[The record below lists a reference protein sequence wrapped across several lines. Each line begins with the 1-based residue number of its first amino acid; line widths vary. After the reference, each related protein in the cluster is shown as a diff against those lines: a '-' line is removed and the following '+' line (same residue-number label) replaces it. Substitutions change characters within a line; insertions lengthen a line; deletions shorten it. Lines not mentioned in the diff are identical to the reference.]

1 MALSKFGT
9 NLGIKVMEMKRQA
22 IWFISTVGTNND
34 IKRA

>member
-1 MALSKFGT
+1 
-9 NLGIKVMEMKRQA
+9 VMEMKRQA